1 MAEGIATRSSRGH
14 RTICV
19 PIEEEDYL
27 RIIHDPK
34 AFRRTLDDCFRQTP
48 ELFPVNFALGY
59 ELKDDRM
66 SAKQQIPIR
75 RILLKDDSAYS
86 IRPSFLMP
94 YMTVRTADVEGP
106 LFLRK
111 FGVPFWA
118 LARVFGGDPMSWYR
132 MECGLGR
139 FSVVGTTVRTAT
151 LPEHLESVP
160 KALCCGPSPW
170 SLVPKP
176 IPVLR
181 PGQPTEHQL
190 NHADPD
196 LRLAGISQV
205 FIILAVNPAPT
216 QPAEGSLHHPPP
228 RQQLKPSVPG
238 KPADDL
244 NHIPPVLRDPSV
256 QGVIVVLGVRP
267 QLPQARERFSRQLAE
282 DLRCRRR
289 IIHGRTGHGHG

>member
-1 MAEGIATRSSRGH
+1 MQPNLARFEALPGCAVH
-14 RTICV
+14 FM
-19 PIEEEDYL
+19 PD
-27 RIIHDPK
+27 
-34 AFRRTLDDCFRQTP
+34 LD
-48 ELFPVNFALGY
+48 
-59 ELKDDRM
+59 
-66 SAKQQIPIR
+66 
-75 RILLKDDSAYS
+75 AYS
-86 IRPSFLMP
+86 PMASALTSVVCVNLEEAGDPTKHSAEKLAKVLPWMIQRRPSWLESVRRQLTRGAIIFDVDETILDVRIDPSLKRHEQSLLEAPVLSILVELLDVGFHLCGITGNDLEQFHNRFTRFL
-94 YMTVRTADVEGP
+94 VE
-106 LFLRK
+106 
-111 FGVPFWA
+111 V
-118 LARVFGGDPMSWYR
+118 D
-132 MECGLGR
+132 
-139 FSVVGTTVRTAT
+139 
-151 LPEHLESVP
+151 LESVP

-289 IIHGRTGHGHG
+289 IIHGRTGDGHG

>member
-1 MAEGIATRSSRGH
+1 MEVLLESEEQMGRNKEKGRGKRQRPNGPPAPTPAAIADQTGRLLTEREAEW
-14 RTICV
+14 
-19 PIEEEDYL
+19 
-27 RIIHDPK
+27 
-34 AFRRTLDDCFRQTP
+34 LDR
-48 ELFPVNFALGY
+48 
-59 ELKDDRM
+59 
-66 SAKQQIPIR
+66 
-75 RILLKDDSAYS
+75 
-86 IRPSFLMP
+86 
-94 YMTVRTADVEGP
+94 
-106 LFLRK
+106 
-111 FGVPFWA
+111 
-118 LARVFGGDPMSWYR
+118 
-132 MECGLGR
+132 
-139 FSVVGTTVRTAT
+139 
-151 LPEHLESVP
+151 LESVP
-160 KALCCGPSPW
+160 KALCCGASPW

-216 QPAEGSLHHPPP
+216 QPAEGSFHHPPP
-228 RQQLKPSVPG
+228 RQQLKPSLPG

-289 IIHGRTGHGHG
+289 IIHGRTGDGHG

>member
-1 MAEGIATRSSRGH
+1 MA
-14 RTICV
+14 
-19 PIEEEDYL
+19 L
-27 RIIHDPK
+27 RIS
-34 AFRRTLDDCFRQTP
+34 RRSMDC
-48 ELFPVNFALGY
+48 G
-59 ELKDDRM
+59 
-66 SAKQQIPIR
+66 
-75 RILLKDDSAYS
+75 
-86 IRPSFLMP
+86 RPP
-94 YMTVRTADVEGP
+94 
-106 LFLRK
+106 
-111 FGVPFWA
+111 
-118 LARVFGGDPMSWYR
+118 
-132 MECGLGR
+132 GLGLGIR
-139 FSVVGTTVRTAT
+139 DWTSFHWASVRSVGYFARLIPFSTPKTRGEVHFSHR
-151 LPEHLESVP
+151 LLESVP
-160 KALCCGPSPW
+160 KALCCGPCPW

-238 KPADDL
+238 RSADDL

-282 DLRCRRR
+282 DLRCRCR
-289 IIHGRTGHGHG
+289 IIHGRTGHSHG

>member
-1 MAEGIATRSSRGH
+1 MSSVLASTTAATPSTDLDPRPRRWTREEFYRMAELGWFHGQR
-14 RTICV
+14 V
-19 PIEEEDYL
+19 ELIEGEIMVL
-27 RIIHDPK
+27 RVCSK
-34 AFRRTLDDCFRQTP
+34 
-48 ELFPVNFALGY
+48 
-59 ELKDDRM
+59 
-66 SAKQQIPIR
+66 S
-75 RILLKDDSAYS
+75 
-86 IRPSFLMP
+86 
-94 YMTVRTADVEGP
+94 
-106 LFLRK
+106 
-111 FGVPFWA
+111 
-118 LARVFGGDPMSWYR
+118 
-132 MECGLGR
+132 
-139 FSVVGTTVRTAT
+139 
-151 LPEHLESVP
+151 
-160 KALCCGPSPW
+160 LCCGPSPW

-238 KPADDL
+238 RSADDL

-267 QLPQARERFSRQLAE
+267 QLPQARERFARQLAE

>member
-1 MAEGIATRSSRGH
+1 MWSARSTAYHCRRAQRPTTNLGADRAAVRSRLPG
-14 RTICV
+14 
-19 PIEEEDYL
+19 
-27 RIIHDPK
+27 
-34 AFRRTLDDCFRQTP
+34 
-48 ELFPVNFALGY
+48 
-59 ELKDDRM
+59 
-66 SAKQQIPIR
+66 
-75 RILLKDDSAYS
+75 
-86 IRPSFLMP
+86 
-94 YMTVRTADVEGP
+94 
-106 LFLRK
+106 
-111 FGVPFWA
+111 A
-118 LARVFGGDPMSWYR
+118 LAPGPSCAADASGP
-132 MECGLGR
+132 G
-139 FSVVGTTVRTAT
+139 T
-151 LPEHLESVP
+151 LPHARPGRTRHSESVP

-196 LRLAGISQV
+196 LRFAGISQV

-267 QLPQARERFSRQLAE
+267 QLPQARERFARQLAE